1 MLRESSCCVF
11 FCFFL
16 SLSLSAGSLCIP
28 FLKLPQSLITLH
40 NRQLL
45 ARHSGWLSIRF
56 CSLTESVSCHSTEK
70 SDKLKYPASRNER
83 QPLCKCNF
91 IYFFITVTPLLLQP
105 TPWVL
110 QQIMCCSHLFLTGV
124 LQGPR
129 WDHLRCHH
137 HQLLS
142 LMLSAVSLFKIIY
155 QGEKN
160 GGNVCFCAPCIT
172 HSGNRAVK
180 SARTSFCA
188 DKMRNLLLCPAAV
201 CPLRYF
207 EIKKKA
213 SLPPQCRVIPRLNAE
228 GSWLET
234 RERRSKRVVSI

>member
-1 MLRESSCCVF
+1 MVTNSLTNLQTDGCKSRAF
-11 FCFFL
+11 FF
-16 SLSLSAGSLCIP
+16 SLPAGSLCIP

-40 NRQLL
+40 NRQLVV
-45 ARHSGWLSIRF
+45 RHSGWLSIHF
-56 CSLTESVSCHSTEK
+56 CSLTQSVSCRSTEK
-70 SDKLKYPASRNER
+70 SDKLKYPASCNER

-124 LQGPR
+124 LQGPH

-155 QGEKN
+155 QGEEAVPRKTEEMFVFVLHVLHILEIEPWN
-160 GGNVCFCAPCIT
+160 QRAPVFVQTKCA
-172 HSGNRAVK
+172 
-180 SARTSFCA
+180 TSSCA
-188 DKMRNLLLCPAAV
+188 QQLFALWGT
-201 CPLRYF
+201 LR
-207 EIKKKA
+207 
-213 SLPPQCRVIPRLNAE
+213 
-228 GSWLET
+228 
-234 RERRSKRVVSI
+234 